1 MTKPYS
7 ELRAEARAALSGKWM
22 MAALVT
28 LIYLAVCGGLSNIP
42 YVGFLLVLL
51 FGMPVAYGFMVLF
64 LDVFRGT
71 GAVELE
77 KLFAGFKDYTR
88 IMGTMVLMA
97 VYTMLWSLL
106 LIVPGV
112 IKSYSYALTPFIL
125 KDDPQLKYDAAIEKS
140 MRMMEGHKMTLF
152 VLDLTFLGWILL
164 GIITC
169 GLGLLWIEP
178 YMVMAHAA
186 FYETL
191 KKEQVTEEPAVEV

>member
-1 MTKPYS
+1 
-7 ELRAEARAALSGKWM
+7 
-22 MAALVT
+22 
-28 LIYLAVCGGLSNIP
+28 
-42 YVGFLLVLL
+42 
-51 FGMPVAYGFMVLF
+51 MPVAYGFMVLF

-140 MRMMEGHKMTLF
+140 MRMMEGHKMKLF

-178 YMVMAHAA
+178 YMVIPRR
-186 FYETL
+186 FL
-191 KKEQVTEEPAVEV
+191 

>member
-28 LIYLAVCGGLSNIP
+28 LIYVVIYGGLSNIP
-42 YVGFLLVLL
+42 YVGFILTLLV
-51 FGMPVAYGFMVLF
+51 GIPVAYGFMVLF

-77 KLFAGFKDYTR
+77 KLFAGFKDYGR
-88 IMGTMVLMA
+88 IIGTMVLMV
-97 VYTMLWSLL
+97 VYTILWSLL

-140 MRMMEGHKMTLF
+140 MQMMEGHKMKLF